1 MEQLCLD
8 AKKVNTV
15 RFSRNQILFF
25 VHLLVTFYS
34 ECCAYNIKRVEMFD
48 SGVDISRVE
57 PAESVERSL
66 TTVNIGNGVVLPAV
80 QKESQSQMLFLS
92 FH

>member
-8 AKKVNTV
+8 AKKINTV
-15 RFSRNQILFF
+15 RFSRNQI

-48 SGVDISRVE
+48 SEVDISRAE
-57 PAESVERSL
+57 PAE
-66 TTVNIGNGVVLPAV
+66 TTVNIGNSVVLPAV

>member
-8 AKKVNTV
+8 AKKVNSI

-48 SGVDISRVE
+48 SEVDISRAE
-57 PAESVERSL
+57 PAE
-66 TTVNIGNGVVLPAV
+66 TTVNIGNSVVLPAV